1 MSQPRWKLYE
11 GADYFSVFVD
21 ETGVY
26 PPEMVLAQDD
36 ADDASK
42 FVVYRFPLERFKVV
56 KRSGSNFLVND
67 AWRPDW
73 PHNTASYE
81 PWFLN
86 DLDDVASSCGRTK
99 ADIIKDLVDADP
111 MRRSRAHE
119 DIGGCF
125 GFDNFDHYPRV
136 MTEKKMSAALRGR

>member
-1 MSQPRWKLYE
+1 M

-26 PPEMVLAQDD
+26 PPEMVLAQDV

-119 DIGGCF
+119 DIGGYF

>member
-1 MSQPRWKLYE
+1 M
-11 GADYFSVFVD
+11 GTDYYSVFVD

-26 PPEMVLAQDD
+26 PPEMVLAQE
-36 ADDASK
+36 ADDEGKK

-56 KRSGSNFLVND
+56 KRAGTNFLVDD

-86 DLDDVASSCGRTK
+86 DLDAVASSAGRTK

-111 MRRSRAHE
+111 MRRSRAYQ
-119 DIGGCF
+119 DIGGHF
-125 GFDNFDHYPRV
+125 GFDNFDNYPGT